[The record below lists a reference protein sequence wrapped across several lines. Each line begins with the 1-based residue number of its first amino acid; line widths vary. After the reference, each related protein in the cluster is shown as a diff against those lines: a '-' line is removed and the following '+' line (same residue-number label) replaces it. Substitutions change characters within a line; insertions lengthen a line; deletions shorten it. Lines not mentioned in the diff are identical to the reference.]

1 MDESFCELMDYK
13 KTNLV
18 TLINSTAPEL
28 SHLRPSMIP
37 NLLLATAKNAKT
49 FDQFTIF
56 DTGEIWDKTQT
67 FSTTF
72 NKQSYE
78 TFALGLV
85 DYRLSDKDANW
96 SEDTL
101 LHVRE
106 MIDTI
111 ITQSHIT
118 TALTIKTT
126 DHSHFH
132 PRQQ

>member
-1 MDESFCELMDYK
+1 MDESFCELMGYK
-13 KTNLV
+13 KENLV
-18 TLINSTAPEL
+18 RLINSTAPEL
-28 SHLRPSMIP
+28 SHLRPSIIP

-49 FDQFTIF
+49 FDHFTIF
-56 DTGEIWDKTQT
+56 DTGEIWDKTQS
-67 FSTTF
+67 FSTAF

-85 DYRLSDKDANW
+85 DYRLSDNDANW
-96 SEDTL
+96 SDDTL

-118 TALTIKTT
+118 TTLIIKSTNHT
-126 DHSHFH
+126 HFH